1 MDLAPV
7 KPSSTPDVPLVNP
20 SDGVVPAEISP
31 LKAGSINPKVSKDA
45 IRTSLR
51 ASTLDGVFATIFSNI
66 AGGVLL
72 SNFLVELDASP
83 VEVGMLSSIPMVAN
97 LLQPLGAYFADR
109 TTSRHWYC
117 LWIYGPSRL
126 LWLVLILA
134 IWLIPHQFTAEQ
146 LVKLTLAIVLASHFL
161 GALGSASWL
170 SWLAALVPR
179 RLRGRYFGIR
189 NSAASLTNLI
199 SVPLFGLIVSN
210 WRGNSIQGY
219 GAVLALGLFAG
230 IVSLGFQYF
239 MVDVDPQAQNAAALK
254 LDVTQEA
261 AISDPVTANPVTA
274 NPVTAN
280 PVTANLVT
288 TSPVTTETHSILPPT
303 ETLLDRDNV
312 SPGWFQDYN
321 FLRFLLYFGGWMFAV
336 NLSAPFF
343 NLYLLDNLALDVSL
357 VTLYNSLTAGANLLM
372 LIIWGRLADRV
383 GNRPI
388 LLLVG
393 IAVALTPLFWL
404 GASTDHLSIWL
415 WLPLLH
421 ILSGGTW
428 AAIDLC
434 SNNMQLGVAPIYNQA
449 TYFAI
454 AAAIAGVSG
463 ALGTTVGG
471 YLAQFADYG
480 GLPGLFALSSVLR
493 LITLLPLV
501 FVHEQRGQT
510 LRQMTRLL
518 FSTQSSAKPEK
529 SSQ

>member
-7 KPSSTPDVPLVNP
+7 KSSSTSDVPLSDMPLTNP
-20 SDGVVPAEISP
+20 SEAVLAPSTALSP
-31 LKAGSINPKVSKDA
+31 PEGITPKVSKDA

-72 SNFLVELDASP
+72 SNFLVELNASP

-97 LLQPLGAYFADR
+97 LLQPLGAFFADR
-109 TTSRHWYC
+109 SRSRHWYC
-117 LWIYGPSRL
+117 IWIYAPSRL

-134 IWLIPHQFTAEQ
+134 IALIPQQFTADQ

-199 SVPLFGLIVSN
+199 SVPLFGLIVSR
-210 WRGNSIQGY
+210 WSGGSVQGY

-239 MVDVDPQAQNAAALK
+239 MVDVDPQVQKALA
-254 LDVTQEA
+254 LSSSTDAPPSDLTDARRLEA
-261 AISDPVTANPVTA
+261 IAPAEELHSLATTVSEVIPSDAD
-274 NPVTAN
+274 
-280 PVTANLVT
+280 
-288 TSPVTTETHSILPPT
+288 SIEIARDLPT
-303 ETLLDRDNV
+303 F
-312 SPGWFQDYN
+312 WFRDYN

-336 NLSAPFF
+336 NLSGPFF

-372 LIIWGRLADRV
+372 LIVWGRLADRL
-383 GNRPI
+383 GNRSI

-393 IAVALTPLFWL
+393 IGVALTPLFWL
-404 GASTDHLSIWL
+404 GASTDSLSIWL

-421 ILSGGTW
+421 ILTGGTW

-434 SNNMQLGVAPIYNQA
+434 SNNMQLGVAPVYGQA

-471 YLAQFADYG
+471 YLAQSTVYG
-480 GLPGLFALSSVLR
+480 GLLGLFALSSVLR
-493 LITLLPLV
+493 LIALLPLV

-510 LRQMTRLL
+510 LRQMTRIL
-518 FSTQSSAKPEK
+518 FAPKSEEPKTQEG
-529 SSQ
+529 